1 MDFLSQSLCYS
12 FRGQLRILMPIL
24 HQLSF
29 ERFQL
34 RMHWIGWLRQL
45 FMLRLVAGFS
55 FMFDF
60 RIFKQWHPIFLMSLC
75 VLAPLVRDADG
86 NDSTKSR
93 IKIDRETTF
102 LTGPLRTDGTV
113 DYPAGING
121 RMKQGVTPEHNACV
135 LLCEAMRPLK
145 AWEMP
150 PEYFQEIPRTPPPRD
165 RSYVRYLAAEVADP
179 LTDAERQRVELI
191 LTFIEDDPRPWTRSE
206 FPEVAKVLDGDDEP
220 LKTVAAAAKRD
231 RFYSPIMTRGLDDVD
246 PVPLVA
252 AMDPMTTQMP
262 YMVHSLRFRAML
274 NLGEGNQEAA
284 WKDLLACFKLARLI
298 GMGPSKIH
306 AQRHYM
312 LEELNCAAMEVFIR
326 ETDPSAVQAKRYLD
340 ALRSLP
346 SRARLSEKVDLFER
360 CACLDSLLVIRANQE
375 GAIAYLDCEPGLAAA
390 GKMVN
395 LFWKDAID
403 WNKTLRI
410 ANRYYDRLVESLE
423 KSNAAQRH
431 EEAKVLQKKLK
442 GIAEK
447 SIGIRGTDDTA
458 NGRATTESKSEIL
471 AAIVAA
477 NLMSDIDKYLLLE
490 SRVKQRFAKNEI
502 TLALAARRKETRKE

>member
-1 MDFLSQSLCYS
+1 M
-12 FRGQLRILMPIL
+12 I
-24 HQLSF
+24 
-29 ERFQL
+29 
-34 RMHWIGWLRQL
+34 
-45 FMLRLVAGFS
+45 
-55 FMFDF
+55 DF
-60 RIFKQWHPIFLMSLC
+60 RIFKQWHPVFLMSLC
-75 VLAPLVRDADG
+75 VLAPLVQDADG
-86 NDSTKSR
+86 DDSTKSR
-93 IKIDRETTF
+93 IQIDQETTF

-113 DYPAGING
+113 DYPVGING
-121 RMKQGVTPEHNACV
+121 RMKQGVTPENNACV
-135 LLCEAMRPLK
+135 LLCEAMRPLE

-150 PEYFQEIPRTPPPRD
+150 PEYFQEIVRTPLPSD

-179 LTDAERQRVELI
+179 STDAERQRVELV
-191 LTFIEDDPRPWTRSE
+191 LTFIEDDPRPWTRLE

-246 PVPLVA
+246 RVPLVA
-252 AMDPMTTQMP
+252 AMDPMITQMP

-274 NLGEGNQEAA
+274 NLGEDNQEAA
-284 WKDLLACFKLARLI
+284 WKDLFACFKLARLI

-431 EEAKVLQKKLK
+431 EEAKVLQQKLK

>member
-1 MDFLSQSLCYS
+1 
-12 FRGQLRILMPIL
+12 
-24 HQLSF
+24 
-29 ERFQL
+29 
-34 RMHWIGWLRQL
+34 MHWIGWLRHL
-45 FMLRLVAGFS
+45 YMLRLVAGFS
-55 FMFDF
+55 FMIDF
-60 RIFKQWHPIFLMSLC
+60 RIFKQWHPVVLMSLC
-75 VLAPLVRDADG
+75 VLAPLVQDADG
-86 NDSTKSR
+86 DDSTKSR
-93 IKIDRETTF
+93 IKIDQETTF

-121 RMKQGVTPEHNACV
+121 RMKQGVTPENNACV
-135 LLCEAMRPLK
+135 LLCEAMRPLE

-150 PEYFQEIPRTPPPRD
+150 PEYFQEIARTPSPRD
-165 RSYVRYLAAEVADP
+165 RRYVRYLAAEVADP
-179 LTDAERQRVELI
+179 STDTERQRVELV

-206 FPEVAKVLDGDDEP
+206 FPEVAEVLDGDDEP

-252 AMDPMTTQMP
+252 AMDPMITQMP

-284 WKDLLACFKLARLI
+284 WKDLFACFKLSRLI

-306 AQRHYM
+306 AQRNYM

-410 ANRYYDRLVESLE
+410 ANRYYDRLVETLE
-423 KSNAAQRH
+423 KSNTAQRR
-431 EEAKVLQKKLK
+431 EEAKVLQQKLK

-447 SIGIRGTDDTA
+447 AIGIRGTDNTA
-458 NGRATTESKSEIL
+458 NGRATTESKSELL

-490 SRVKQRFAKNEI
+490 SRVKQRFANLEM
-502 TLALAARRKETRKE
+502 TLTLTARRK